1 MSRRARRIWIA
12 AGIVVGLAL
21 VLAASAI
28 LVLRSDWLR
37 GKVRDRIVAEVE
49 KATGGRVEIGAFRF
63 DWKQLRAEVDGF
75 VLHGSEPAGGPPLLR
90 ADAIVVGIKVISVV
104 ERSVDLQYLDVRH
117 PQVYVILYADGHTN
131 VPAPKVRR
139 AGKGTVETILDLAIG
154 RLSLE
159 DGSFEVAGQG
169 KTPFD
174 AQGRNVRAQFAY
186 GVAGPRYRGQVS
198 VAPAQFHWG
207 DYRPAPLD
215 VSLAL
220 AVEKNRVRIDSG
232 RVSTGQSR
240 VEFSGAIESL
250 TDFSGAFQYKV
261 RASLGEVTRTL
272 GWRTVLEGPVT
283 LVGKA
288 RFHGTAD
295 YQASGSLHAAGVL
308 FGPDPHFVLR
318 DFNADG
324 GFSIDPRRIAVSGLR
339 IGGLALASL
348 TGTNRPLEPFPLS
361 GRMESVVLRHKTVE
375 AGGIHLD
382 MLDGS
387 FEGKTQIADLERVH
401 VEGDVAGFDVRKIM
415 RVYNG
420 QSVPWD
426 GAASGAMQLSV
437 TFGNSSTFQIAG
449 HMAISPA
456 GNGAPVHGSIDG
468 SYDAASETLDLG
480 TSWLALPSTRLD
492 FSGVLGR
499 QLRVHADSRNL
510 DEVLPAFGIQSLPV
524 KLQSGEAVFDGS
536 IAGKLD
542 EPRITGHVNATNVV
556 WSGRT
561 FEGVSG
567 DIELEAGQ
575 TILPADALTS
585 ASKTAEILLR
595 PRVSAPQDSY
605 QRLTVRNGSVQQG
618 ALHAR
623 GAGSLGMREWAVVD
637 ASPVSFA
644 GSIRNAPAA
653 NLMAIAEI
661 KNVPVE
667 GTVSAEGKI
676 AGTFGDPHIEAT
688 VTVTKGALEGEPFD
702 RFTGTLDYSGT
713 TAELAKAQLAAGGK
727 SVTIEAR
734 YQGDTQRPVNFG
746 KGQLRL
752 QVDSN
757 AMPLDHFQMVSK
769 AYPGIH
775 GTVELHC
782 AGVVDIAPAKP
793 GEPGFRLIGLNGTLA
808 GRGLRIN
815 DQTVRDGTLT
825 ATTKGAELLAHFDSE
840 LAGSVIA
847 GDGKWSLTDDYPG
860 SVQLSFK
867 RLDLERLRTWLR
879 GKRPPGGMQVVGSA
893 EGTLT
898 IAGPALK
905 PDLWKAQLRIPS
917 LEAGPGTDL
926 VPEGNALALH
936 NAAPIVIGMERNVV
950 KVESARLVGRA
961 TDLSLSGTVNLQ
973 QKNALDLRVSGTLD
987 LASLRDLTQ
996 DIYGSGTIET
1006 GVTIR
1011 GPLAQPQIAGRMSI
1025 KDATLSLAEL
1035 PVVVSKT
1042 NGVILFDGS
1051 RATIQSLS
1059 GESGGGK
1066 VTLSGFAGY
1075 GGDVLVFRLQATAHE
1090 LRVRYPEDFSTVAN
1104 ASLSLTGASDSS
1116 TLSGHITVLR
1126 TGFNPH
1132 SDFSS
1137 ILAKSAEPV
1146 RTPSAQTGLV
1156 ANMHFDVE
1164 IDSAPDLTFQS
1175 SLAQGLQA
1183 EASLRLRGTGTNPS
1197 LLGRI
1202 NLTGGKLVF
1211 FGTPFTVNQGSI
1223 AFYNPV
1229 KIEPVLDM
1237 DLDTKARGVDV
1248 ILNIS
1253 GPINKLAL
1261 TPRSDPPL
1269 PFSDIVALLATG
1281 VSPTSDYATLMSG
1294 PASPQSMQQMG
1305 AQALLGEAIASP
1317 VTGRLQRF
1325 FGVTRLKIDPTLTGM
1340 TGVENNPQARLT
1352 VEQQVTPEITFTYI
1366 TDVTSTN
1373 PLVIQVEWAFS
1384 KKWSALLLREEN
1396 GLVGLNFVY
1405 KRRFK

>member
-1 MSRRARRIWIA
+1 MSRRVRRLGIL
-12 AGIVVGLAL
+12 AGILAALAVVLAL
-21 VLAASAI
+21 SAI
-28 LVLRSDWLR
+28 LILRSHWFR
-37 GKVRDRIVAEVE
+37 GKLRARIITEVE
-49 KATGGRVEIGAFRF
+49 KATGGRAEIGAFRF
-63 DWKQLRAEVDGF
+63 DWKHLRAEVDGF
-75 VLHGSEPAGGPPLLR
+75 VLHGSEPADGPPLAR

-117 PQVYVILYADGHTN
+117 PQVYVILYPDGHTN

-139 AGKGTVETILDLAIG
+139 AGKSTVETILDLAIG
-154 RLSLE
+154 RLSLQ
-159 DGSFEVAGQG
+159 DGSFEISGQG

-174 AQGRNVRAQFAY
+174 AQGRNLRAQFAY
-186 GVAGPRYRGQVS
+186 DVAGPRYSGQVS

-240 VEFSGAIESL
+240 AEFSGVIESL

-272 GWRTVLEGPVT
+272 DLRTVLEGPVT

-288 RFHGTAD
+288 RFHGTTD

-318 DFNADG
+318 DCNADG

-339 IGGLALASL
+339 IAGLAMASL
-348 TGTNRPLEPFPLS
+348 TGTNRALEPFPLS
-361 GRMESVVLRHKTVE
+361 GRMESVVLRHKTLE

-387 FEGKTQIADLERVH
+387 FEGKTQIADLQRVH

-437 TFGNSSTFQIAG
+437 TFGNTSTFQIGG

-510 DEVLPAFGIQSLPV
+510 DEVLPAFDIPSLPV
-524 KLQSGEAVFDGS
+524 KLQSGEAVFNGS
-536 IAGKLD
+536 VTGKLED
-542 EPRITGHVNATNVV
+542 PRITGRGNATNLV
-556 WSGRT
+556 WQGRT
-561 FEGVSG
+561 FEALSG
-567 DIELEAGQ
+567 DIELGSAG
-575 TILPADALTS
+575 
-585 ASKTAEILLR
+585 
-595 PRVSAPQDSY
+595 
-605 QRLTVRNGSVQQG
+605 LTVRNGNVQQG

-623 GAGSLGMREWAVVD
+623 GAGSLGMREWKVEN

-653 NLMAIAEI
+653 ELMAIAEI
-661 KNVPVE
+661 ENVPAE

-688 VTVTKGALEGEPFD
+688 VAATKGALEGEPFD

-713 TAELAKAQLAAGGK
+713 TVELAHAQLAAGGK
-727 SVTIEAR
+727 SITIEAR
-734 YQGDTQRPVNFG
+734 YQHQPGNFG
-746 KGQLRL
+746 RGQLRL

-757 AMPLDHFQMVSK
+757 AMPLDEFQIASK
-769 AYPGIH
+769 EYPGIR
-775 GTVELHC
+775 GTAELHG
-782 AGVVDIAPAKP
+782 AGVVDILPANP
-793 GEPGFRLIGLNGTLA
+793 GQPGFRLISLDGKLA

-815 DQTVRDGTLT
+815 EQTVRDGTLT
-825 ATTKGAELLAHFDSE
+825 VTTKGAELVAHFDSE
-840 LAGSVIA
+840 LAGSVIQ

-867 RLDLERLRTWLR
+867 RLDLERLRRWLR
-879 GKRPPGGMQVVGSA
+879 GRQPPGGMQVVGSA

-926 VPEGNALALH
+926 APEGNALALH
-936 NAAPIVIGMERNVV
+936 NATPIVIGMERNVV

-961 TDLSLSGTVNLQ
+961 TDLSLSGTIDLQ
-973 QKNALDLRVSGTLD
+973 QKNALDLRLGGTLD
-987 LASLRDLTQ
+987 LASLKDLTQ

-1090 LRVRYPEDFSTVAN
+1090 LRIRYPEDFSTVAN

-1237 DLDTKARGVDV
+1237 DLDTKARGIDV

-1253 GPINKLAL
+1253 GPIDKLAL
-1261 TPRSDPPL
+1261 TPRSDPPM

-1294 PASPQSMQQMG
+1294 PAAPQSMQQMG
-1305 AQALLGEAIASP
+1305 AQALLGEALASP

-1325 FGVTRLKIDPTLTGM
+1325 FGVTRLKIDPTLTGL
-1340 TGVENNPQARLT
+1340 TGVENNPGARLT
-1352 VEQQVTPEITFTYI
+1352 IEQQVTPEITFTYI

-1384 KKWSALLLREEN
+1384 KKWSAVALREEN

>member
-1 MSRRARRIWIA
+1 MSRRARRLVILLASLA
-12 AGIVVGLAL
+12 ALAL
-21 VLAASAI
+21 VLALSAI
-28 LVLRSDWLR
+28 LILRSDWFR

-49 KATGGRVEIGAFRF
+49 KATGGRAEIGAFRF
-63 DWKQLRAEVDGF
+63 DWKRLRAELDGF
-75 VLHGSEPAGGPPLLR
+75 VLHGSEPAGAPPLVR
-90 ADAIVVGIKVISVV
+90 ADAIAVGIKIVSVAK
-104 ERSVDLQYLDVRH
+104 RSADLEYLDVRH
-117 PQVYVILYADGHTN
+117 PRVHVILYPDGRTN
-131 VPAPKVRR
+131 LPAPKVRR
-139 AGKGTVETILDLAIG
+139 GGKSTVQTILDLAIG

-159 DGSFEVAGQG
+159 DGSFEIEGQG

-174 AQGRNVRAQFAY
+174 AEGHHLRAQFAY
-186 GVAGPRYRGQVS
+186 DLAGPRYSGQIS
-198 VAPAQFHWG
+198 VAPARFHWG
-207 DYRPAPLD
+207 GFEPVPLD
-215 VSLAL
+215 VSLTL
-220 AVEKNRVRIDSG
+220 EVEKNRVRIDSG
-232 RVSTGQSR
+232 RVSTGPSQ

-250 TDFSGAFQYKV
+250 ADFSGAFQYKA

-272 GWRTVLEGPVT
+272 RWRTILEGPVT
-283 LVGKA
+283 LAGKA
-288 RFHGTAD
+288 SFHGTSE
-295 YQASGSLHAAGVL
+295 YQASVAVHAAGVL
-308 FGPDPHFVLR
+308 FGPDPHFMLR
-318 DFNADG
+318 DFHADG
-324 GFSIDPRRIAVSGLR
+324 GFNIDPRRIAVSGLR
-339 IGGLALASL
+339 IAGLAMASL
-348 TGTNRPLEPFPLS
+348 TGTNRPLEPFPVS
-361 GRMESVVLRHKTVE
+361 GRIETVVLRHKMVE
-375 AGGIHLD
+375 AGGIHID
-382 MLDGS
+382 TLDGS
-387 FEGKTQIADLERVH
+387 FEGKTQIADFQRVH
-401 VEGDVAGFDVRKIM
+401 VEGDVAGFDVRKMM

-426 GAASGAMQLSV
+426 GAASGPVQLSV
-437 TFGNSSTFQIAG
+437 TFGNSSTFKIAG

-456 GNGAPVHGSIDG
+456 GAGAAVSGSIDG
-468 SYDAASETLDLG
+468 DYNAASETLDLG
-480 TSWLALPSTRLD
+480 TSSLSLPFTRLD

-499 QLRVHADSRNL
+499 RLRVHVDSRNL
-510 DEVLPAFGIQSLPV
+510 DDVLPAFDIQAFPV
-524 KLQSGEAVFDGS
+524 KLQSGEVVFDGWTT
-536 IAGKLD
+536 GKLED
-542 EPRITGHVNATNVV
+542 PRITGHGNASNVV
-556 WSGRT
+556 WQGRNYEVLT
-561 FEGVSG
+561 G
-567 DIELEAGQ
+567 DIDLSSAG
-575 TILPADALTS
+575 LA
-585 ASKTAEILLR
+585 
-595 PRVSAPQDSY
+595 
-605 QRLTVRNGSVQQG
+605 VRNGSLEQG

-623 GAGSLGMREWAVVD
+623 GAGSLGMREWNVED
-637 ASPVSFA
+637 SSPVSFT
-644 GSIRNAPAA
+644 GSIRSAPAA
-653 NLMAIAEI
+653 ELMAIADI
-661 KNVPVE
+661 RNVPVE

-676 AGTFGDPHIEAT
+676 SGTIGDPHIEAT
-688 VTVTKGALEGEPFD
+688 VTVVKGALEGEPFD
-702 RFTGTLDYSGT
+702 RFTGKLDYSGT
-713 TAELAKAQLAAGGK
+713 TVDLANGQLAAGGK
-727 SVTIEAR
+727 SVAVQAR
-734 YQGDTQRPVNFG
+734 FEHQSGNFG
-746 KGQLRL
+746 KGQLHF

-757 AMPLDHFQMVSK
+757 AMPLAQLQMVSK
-769 AYPGIH
+769 AYPGIG
-775 GTVELHC
+775 GTAELHF
-782 AGVVDIAPAKP
+782 AGALDIAPAKP
-793 GEPGFRLIGLNGTLA
+793 GLPGIRLTSLNGTLA
-808 GRGLRIN
+808 GKGLRIN

-825 ATTKGAELLAHFDSE
+825 VTTKGAELAAHFDSE
-840 LAGSVIA
+840 LAGSVIE

-860 SVQLSFK
+860 SMQLSFK
-867 RLDLERLRTWLR
+867 RLDLERLRLWLR
-879 GKRPPGGMQVVGSA
+879 GRQAPGGMRIAGSA

-917 LEAGPGTDL
+917 FEAGPGADMGTT
-926 VPEGNALALH
+926 GNALTLH
-936 NAAPIVIGMERNVV
+936 NAAPIVIGMERDVV

-973 QKNALDLRVSGTLD
+973 QKDALDLRVSGTFD
-987 LASLRDLTQ
+987 LASLRDLTE
-996 DIYGSGTIET
+996 DIYGTGLIQT

-1011 GPLAQPQIAGRMSI
+1011 GPLAQPRIAGRMDI

-1042 NGVILFDGS
+1042 NGVILFDGA

-1059 GESGGGK
+1059 GESGGGN
-1066 VTLSGFAGY
+1066 VMLSGFAGY
-1075 GGDVLVFRLQATAHE
+1075 GGDALVFRLQATAHE

-1104 ASLSLTGASDSS
+1104 ASLSLTGSSDSS

-1146 RTPSAQTGLV
+1146 RTPSAQTGLL

-1164 IDSAPDLTFQS
+1164 IDSAPDITFQS

-1202 NLTGGKLVF
+1202 NISGGRLVF

-1237 DLDTKARGVDV
+1237 DLDTKARGIDV

-1261 TPRSDPPL
+1261 TPRSDPPM

-1294 PASPQSMQQMG
+1294 PAAPQSMQQMG

-1317 VTGRLQRF
+1317 ITGRLQRF
-1325 FGVTRLKIDPTLTGM
+1325 FGVTRLKIDPTLTGT

-1384 KKWSALLLREEN
+1384 KNWSAVLLREEN
-1396 GLVGLNFVY
+1396 GLVGLNFVL